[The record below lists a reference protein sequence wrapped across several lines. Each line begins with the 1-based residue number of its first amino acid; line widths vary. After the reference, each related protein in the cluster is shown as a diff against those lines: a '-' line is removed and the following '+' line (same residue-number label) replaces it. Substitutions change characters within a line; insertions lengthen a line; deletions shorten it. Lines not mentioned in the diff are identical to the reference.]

1 MAYLLLIGAILAET
15 TGTLATRFTEGFT
28 KPLPSAVVVL
38 GVLGA
43 YVLLSR
49 SLEHGLNLGVAY
61 GIWAAS
67 GVAIVAVVSAAA
79 FREPLTLIQGIG
91 IALVIGGV
99 LALELG
105 AQHE

>member
-15 TGTLATRFTEGFT
+15 TGTLATRYTDGFT
-28 KPLPSAVVVL
+28 RILPSAIVVI

-43 YVLLSR
+43 YVLLSL
-49 SLEHGLNLGVAY
+49 SLKHGMSLGVAY
-61 GIWAAS
+61 GIWAAA
-67 GVAIVAVVSAAA
+67 GVAIVAVIGATV
-79 FREPLTLIQGIG
+79 FHEPLSFVQGIG

-105 AQHE
+105 RA